1 MRKVDIDNKEVD
13 LINSVIKKLPYQQT
27 LKQFVSSSVQH
38 YIEHL
43 KKKKVI
49 WKSLTSLTYKSVFLS
64 VMYQDEQVD
73 EDVLDVFFFGF
84 GQLRQSFKV
93 TVPDLWV
100 ELVGLDVESVQEG
113 HWRGET
119 VVPDWFCGVSLEGK
133 IDPKSEEN
141 RWKIQISN
149 VF

>member
-49 WKSLTSLTYKSVFLS
+49 
-64 VMYQDEQVD
+64 
-73 EDVLDVFFFGF
+73 
-84 GQLRQSFKV
+84 
-93 TVPDLWV
+93 
-100 ELVGLDVESVQEG
+100 
-113 HWRGET
+113 
-119 VVPDWFCGVSLEGK
+119 
-133 IDPKSEEN
+133 
-141 RWKIQISN
+141 
-149 VF
+149 